1 MHKDTHN
8 KQKECIKQQ
17 AIRKK
22 HTRYDEKNEIRR
34 KSKKYLGQYHRLFY
48 ISLYSRKILY
58 TKFFEKILAYYT

>member
-22 HTRYDEKNEIRR
+22 YTRYDEKNEIRR
-34 KSKKYLGQYHRLFY
+34 KSKKYLGQFLTGKTAIITLEGGMGLR
-48 ISLYSRKILY
+48 S
-58 TKFFEKILAYYT
+58 